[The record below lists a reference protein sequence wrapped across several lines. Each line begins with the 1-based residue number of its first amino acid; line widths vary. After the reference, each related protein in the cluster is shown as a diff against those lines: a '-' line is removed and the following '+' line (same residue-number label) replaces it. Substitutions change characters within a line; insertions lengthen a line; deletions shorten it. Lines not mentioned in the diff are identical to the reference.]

1 MSYVSIVPTT
11 HDIAASKTR
20 APAGDDLIA
29 FLTAANDD
37 DAAGAIEARASTA
50 DMFALENLTVSFD
63 RGEKIVWWSMK
74 PQSRPSFTAGLL
86 ADMNRVADSLESAFA
101 TLPGEAEPGIEHL
114 VLSSQMP
121 GIFNL
126 GGDLRLFLDRIERRD
141 REALTRYAHR
151 CAEGQH
157 RIVSNFGLP
166 ISTIA
171 LVQGDALGGGF
182 EAALAND
189 VIIAERSAKFGLP
202 EVLFNLFPGMGAYSF
217 LSRKV
222 GRRTTEELL
231 TSGAIYT
238 ARQLYDLGIVDVITP
253 TGTGEAAVESFVRKH
268 ARSANGRRGIEAI
281 GKEMN
286 PLKHEELVRI
296 VELWAD
302 AAIKLSDRDLKM
314 MDRLVRAQQKQ
325 SGDDPAPVP
334 ASNVVPLAVGAGD

>member
-1 MSYVSIVPTT
+1 VRYTVI
-11 HDIAASKTR
+11 ASK
-20 APAGDDLIA
+20 APG
-29 FLTAANDD
+29 
-37 DAAGAIEARASTA
+37 
-50 DMFALENLTVSFD
+50 V
-63 RGEKIVWWSMK
+63 
-74 PQSRPSFTAGLL
+74 
-86 ADMNRVADSLESAFA
+86 
-101 TLPGEAEPGIEHL
+101 
-114 VLSSQMP
+114 
-121 GIFNL
+121 FNL
-126 GGDLRLFLDRIERRD
+126 GGDLSLFKSAIVRRD
-141 REALTRYAHR
+141 RATLVHYGRSCVDTLFRWWKNCDLPLTT
-151 CAEGQH
+151 
-157 RIVSNFGLP
+157 
-166 ISTIA
+166 IS
-171 LVQGDALGGGF
+171 LVQGEALGGGF
-182 EAALAND
+182 ECALSSS
-189 VIIAERSAKFGLP
+189 VIVAEEDARMGFP
-202 EVLFNLFPGMGAYSF
+202 EILFNLFPGMGAYSF